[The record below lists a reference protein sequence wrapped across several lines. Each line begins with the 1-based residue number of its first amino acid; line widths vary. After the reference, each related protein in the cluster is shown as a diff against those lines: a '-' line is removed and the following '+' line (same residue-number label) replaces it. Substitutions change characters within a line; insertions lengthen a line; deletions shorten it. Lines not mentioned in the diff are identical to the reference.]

1 MFIFSVSFLI
11 MARASNSAPY
21 SGPPDEI
28 RIAVDTGGT
37 FTDCVWMECGALRTL
52 KVFSTPDDPS
62 RAIAEALRKIGAAET
77 EIREA
82 TRKPSAAAVVT
93 LLHGTTV
100 GTNALLQRKGARV
113 ALITTSGFEDV
124 IEIGRQAR
132 PRLYDFFFD
141 RIVPLVPRE
150 LRFGVRERTDAEG
163 RILEHPSD
171 TELTRLRDAVKDANP
186 EAIAIS
192 FLFSFANPKNERT
205 VTATMADLGKPL
217 SISHRILPEFREY
230 ERTSTVVVNAYLQPL
245 MQSYMQRL
253 AERVKKHAEEIQDS
267 ASPATTRKRRPPRIF
282 VMQSS
287 GGITALESAARE
299 PVRTVLSGPAGGLVG
314 AAAMAARSGLQKILS
329 FDMGGTSTDVAAVE
343 GEVRGGDQSH
353 TEVAGLPVGVPMLEI
368 HTVGAGGGSLARF
381 DAGGALRV
389 GPESAGADPGPI
401 CYGRGTEPTVTDA
414 NLMLGRLRPNRFL
427 GGDFTLDLERARRI
441 TTEWLKKHGSP
452 LSLEKFSAGVVRV
465 VNANMERALRVVS
478 IERGYDPRDFALVA
492 FGGAGGLHACELA
505 EALAIPT
512 VMIPARPGALSAFGI
527 LVSDVVKDYSRTLL
541 WRLAGHLGQAARQA
555 APQANLQK
563 EFRKLE
569 AAAQKEFRAEQ
580 WHGDVQYERSLDLRY
595 RGQGYELNVPAANR
609 GNRANGKDDD
619 KDKDKDKNKN
629 IDIDDNENIAARFHA
644 EHQRRYGYH
653 HAGRE
658 IELVTLRLRARLRM
672 PQPQSRTACQAT
684 PRKPPA
690 RVVPGVLP
698 RVLPRVLTNER
709 APVFF
714 HDKIV
719 TTPVFERGDLPPG
732 RSMKGPAVITE
743 YSATTVIPPGKMFWM
758 DASENLIIKIS

>member
-1 MFIFSVSFLI
+1 
-11 MARASNSAPY
+11 MARAAHSELHP
-21 SGPPDEI
+21 EL
-28 RIAVDTGGT
+28 RIAIDTGGT
-37 FTDCVWMECGALRTL
+37 FTDCVWVEGGVLKTL

-62 RAIAEALRKIGAAET
+62 RAIAEALRTISQTIRKPGAGAAL
-77 EIREA
+77 
-82 TRKPSAAAVVT
+82 T

-141 RIVPLVPRE
+141 RVAPLVCRE
-150 LRFGVRERTDAEG
+150 LRFGVKERTDTG
-163 RILEHPSD
+163 GQVLERPSEE
-171 TELTRLRDAVKDANP
+171 ELARLREAVRNADP
-186 EAIAIS
+186 DAIAIS
-192 FLFSFANPKNERT
+192 LLFSFANPENEAA
-205 VTATMADLGKPL
+205 VAAAVAELGKPL
-217 SISHRILPEFREY
+217 SVSHQILPEFREY

-245 MQSYMQRL
+245 MQSYMEKL
-253 AERVKKHAEEIQDS
+253 AER
-267 ASPATTRKRRPPRIF
+267 ATNTGDGFTAQVPGLEKRETWGTRKPRVVVPRIF

-314 AAAMAARSGLQKILS
+314 AAAMASRSGFRKILS
-329 FDMGGTSTDVAAVE
+329 FDMGGTSTDVAAVQ
-343 GEVRGGDQSH
+343 GEVRAGGQS
-353 TEVAGLPVGVPMLEI
+353 EVAGLPVGVPMLEI

-414 NLMLGRLRPNRFL
+414 NLLMGRLRPNRFL
-427 GGDFTLDLERARRI
+427 GGEFTLDFERARRI
-441 TTEWLKKHGSP
+441 TSEWLKKQGSR
-452 LSLEKFSAGVVRV
+452 LSLEQFSAGVVRV

-478 IERGYDPRDFALVA
+478 IERGYDPRDFTLVA

-541 WRLAGHLGQAARQA
+541 WRLADGL
-555 APQANLQK
+555 PQTKLRK

-569 AAAQKEFRAEQ
+569 AAAHQEFRAER
-580 WHGDVQYERSLDLRY
+580 WRGALQYERSLDLRY
-595 RGQGYELNVPAANR
+595 RGQGYELNVPAV
-609 GNRANGKDDD
+609 GKV
-619 KDKDKDKNKN
+619 
-629 IDIDDNENIAARFHA
+629 AARFHD

-658 IELVTLRLRARLRM
+658 IELVTLRLRTRLRT
-672 PQPQSRTACQAT
+672 PPTRSKVERWQTAQKQAT
-684 PRKPPA
+684 
-690 RVVPGVLP
+690 RVAPV
-698 RVLPRVLTNER
+698 ER

-714 HDKIV
+714 DDKAV
-719 TTPVFERGDLPPG
+719 STPVFERGDLVSG
-732 RSMKGPAVITE
+732 RSMRGPAVITE
-743 YSATTVIPPGKMFWM
+743 YSATTVIPPGRKFWV
-758 DASENLIIKIS
+758 DASENLVIKIR